1 MSSQTHTA
9 DNTITLTK
17 CPGQTEDSMRSPIT
31 SHSKESLNVCQR
43 EKICCWVPEK
53 NPDHTSSKKCFGF
66 HLFLRVATAT
76 CFKSSSVFKKFMVGS
91 NIPAS
96 LAPKSQRITSFIST
110 ACTTRAFSK
119 HAHITYIT

>member
-43 EKICCWVPEK
+43 GKDLLLGSREK
-53 NPDHTSSKKCFGF
+53 S
-66 HLFLRVATAT
+66 
-76 CFKSSSVFKKFMVGS
+76 
-91 NIPAS
+91 
-96 LAPKSQRITSFIST
+96 
-110 ACTTRAFSK
+110 
-119 HAHITYIT
+119 

>member
-53 NPDHTSSKKCFGF
+53 NPDHTSSKKGGKNMVYQMYNLVFVI
-66 HLFLRVATAT
+66 LVAL
-76 CFKSSSVFKKFMVGS
+76 
-91 NIPAS
+91 NI
-96 LAPKSQRITSFIST
+96 L
-110 ACTTRAFSK
+110 
-119 HAHITYIT
+119 

>member
-43 EKICCWVPEK
+43 GKDLLLGSREKSWSYKLQEMFWFSFVSE
-53 NPDHTSSKKCFGF
+53 
-66 HLFLRVATAT
+66 
-76 CFKSSSVFKKFMVGS
+76 GS
-91 NIPAS
+91 NGYV
-96 LAPKSQRITSFIST
+96 F
-110 ACTTRAFSK
+110 
-119 HAHITYIT
+119 